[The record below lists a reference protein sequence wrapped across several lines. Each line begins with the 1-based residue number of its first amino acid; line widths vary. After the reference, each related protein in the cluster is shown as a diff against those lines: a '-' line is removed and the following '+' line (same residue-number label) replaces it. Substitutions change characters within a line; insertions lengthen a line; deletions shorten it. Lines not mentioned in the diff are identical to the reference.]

1 MQNIQDP
8 LEAEAPPGLLTIPQV
23 AEYLGVCRAHVYKLI
38 NNGLPVIRL
47 GRSVR
52 IQMTSLHRWLQ
63 DQEEITPL

>member
-1 MQNIQDP
+1 MQDP

-47 GRSVR
+47 GRLVR
-52 IQMTSLHRWLQ
+52 IQMTSLQRWLEE
-63 DQEEITPL
+63 QEESTHH